1 MLVAGGD
8 HTDGPGESIPLIGEG
23 HIRLGD
29 ERDWG
34 AGVISTASEDAEDR
48 RKMIV
53 GTALVVTDAAGS
65 NNGATVDHGWPRPL
79 IYFLTWAAAPKVAS
93 SLFNSVSSGL
103 LFCYVYTAIDSRAYP
118 IVFAR
123 VSDYFSRILGLV
135 ANILKPRL

>member
-1 MLVAGGD
+1 M
-8 HTDGPGESIPLIGEG
+8 PLIGEG

-65 NNGATVDHGWPRPL
+65 NNGATVNHGVATAPD
-79 IYFLTWAAAPKVAS
+79 IFLD
-93 SLFNSVSSGL
+93 LSG
-103 LFCYVYTAIDSRAYP
+103 SP
-118 IVFAR
+118 Q
-123 VSDYFSRILGLV
+123 GG
-135 ANILKPRL
+135 

>member
-8 HTDGPGESIPLIGEG
+8 HTDGPGESMPLIGEG

-65 NNGATVDHGWPRPL
+65 NNGATVNHGVATAPD
-79 IYFLTWAAAPKVAS
+79 IFLDLGGSPPKVAS

-103 LFCYVYTAIDSRAYP
+103 LFCYVYTAIDSRL
-118 IVFAR
+118 
-123 VSDYFSRILGLV
+123 SNRIC
-135 ANILKPRL
+135 PS